1 MFGFFKKSKS
11 EEVKEVQITHKEEFD
26 NIEIVSEYFKNET
39 GVSFEKQ
46 ISILNNKTKIFCKK
60 REIYSYVKLL
70 ELIKTDSILKQELVD
85 YLTTNETYFY
95 REIGQIDQLV
105 KLVQESSSKVS
116 ILCAPSA
123 TGEEPYSIAIAL
135 LEAGVLAT
143 NFSILGID
151 INQEA
156 ITKAIASTYR
166 ERNLRKLTPQVVDKY
181 FIKEGKDYVL
191 KQSIKSLVSFRVINI
206 FDASFRAIGKFD
218 FVFSRN
224 MLIYFD
230 KETKEKAKQILE
242 GVRKNDKY
250 DVFFGHADL
259 FS

>member
-1 MFGFFKKSKS
+1 MFGFLKKSKLV
-11 EEVKEVQITHKEEFD
+11 EVNEVEITHKEEFD
-26 NIEIVSEYFKNET
+26 NIEIVAKYFKNET
-39 GVSFEKQ
+39 GVAFDKQ
-46 ISILNNKTKIFCKK
+46 MSILNNKTKIFCKK
-60 REIYSYVKLL
+60 RKIYSFVKLL
-70 ELIKTDSILKQELVD
+70 ELIKTDAKLKQELVD

-95 REIGQIDQLV
+95 RETGQIDQLV

-135 LEAGVLAT
+135 LEAGVLST

-156 ITKAIASTYR
+156 ITKATASIYR
-166 ERNLRKLTPQVVDKY
+166 ERNLRKLTPQIVDKY
-181 FIKEGKDYVL
+181 FVKEGEHYVL
-191 KQSIKSLVSFRVINI
+191 KQSIKSLVTFKVINI
-206 FDASFRAIGKFD
+206 FDASFGTIGKFD

-242 GVRKNDKY
+242 GVRKNDKC